1 MVDYFGV
8 LNIDKPPGC
17 TSYDIVHKLKKIL
30 KIKKIGHGGT
40 LDPMATG
47 VLPILLGKATRL
59 MDFVAIDRKTY
70 VAEALLGIVT
80 NTQDADG
87 DVLYQENVPDTIT
100 KETIQSILSKWRGTV
115 IQTVPVYSAVKQ
127 NGRRLYELA
136 RSNQA
141 PKKLPS
147 REVTIHKLE
156 LLNWES
162 PTLQIKVECGKGTY
176 IRQLASDIGRELGC
190 GAHLTS
196 LRRTQVGILKSE
208 DAISIEVVEKAKSTG
223 SVHELIIPP
232 RLILSDLPAAEV
244 SEEEIKRLL
253 NGQHLDLDAMAH
265 SPSVV
270 PESGKP
276 FALYTKTNDLI
287 AITKVIG
294 TKVLPKKVFYS

>member
-8 LNIDKPPGC
+8 LNIDKPSGC
-17 TSYDIVHKLKKIL
+17 TSYDIVHKLKKTL

-59 MDFVAIDRKTY
+59 MDFVTVDRKTY
-70 VAEALLGIVT
+70 LAEALLGIVT

-87 DVLYQENVPDTIT
+87 DVLYQEKIPETIT
-100 KETIQSILSKWRGTV
+100 KETIQSVLSKWRGTV
-115 IQTVPVYSAVKQ
+115 MQTVPVYSAVKQ
-127 NGRRLYELA
+127 EGRRLYELA
-136 RSNQA
+136 RRNQA
-141 PKKLPS
+141 PKKLPR

-156 LLNWES
+156 LLKWES

-176 IRQLASDIGRELGC
+176 IRQLASDIGSGLGC

-196 LRRTQVGILKSE
+196 LRRTQVGILKSK
-208 DAISIEVVEKAKSTG
+208 DAVSLEVVEKAKSTG
-223 SVHELIIPP
+223 SVDELIIPP
-232 RLILSDLPAAEV
+232 RLILSTLPAAEV
-244 SEEEIKRLL
+244 SEEEIQRLL
-253 NGQHLDLDAMAH
+253 KGQHLDLETMAH

-270 PESGKP
+270 PESDKP
-276 FALYTKTNDLI
+276 FALYTKNNDLI

-294 TKVLPKKVFYS
+294 TKVLPKKVFHK